1 MQSDIVI
8 KPAERDDLAVLIS
21 RDADCFPHDSDR
33 WDEAIFS
40 HQLPDDGHVFLVLKE
55 SGVTYGYI
63 CMSLVLDEAELN
75 RIAVFPEARGRNLSP
90 LLFDAARAV
99 ITELGAETVY
109 LEVRESNAPARGLY
123 EKLGFLT
130 VGKRKNYYKNERED
144 AILMKLAL
152 IAEGEK
158 EGAEP

>member
-1 MQSDIVI
+1 MQSDLII
-8 KPAERDDLAVLIS
+8 KPAERDDLAVLVS

-33 WDEAIFS
+33 WNESIFTQQLSDER
-40 HQLPDDGHVFLVLKE
+40 HVFLILKE
-55 SGVTYGYI
+55 GGTVLGYI

-75 RIAVFPEARGRNLSP
+75 RIAVFPEARGRSLSP
-90 LLFDAARAV
+90 LLFDAARAA

-109 LEVRESNAPARGLY
+109 LEVRESNAPARRLY
-123 EKLGFLT
+123 GKLGFLT

>member
-1 MQSDIVI
+1 MQNDITVT
-8 KPAERDDLAVLIS
+8 PAVREDIAVLVS

-33 WDEAIFS
+33 WDENIFAQ
-40 HQLPDDGHVFLVLKE
+40 QLPDERHIFLILRE
-55 SGVTYGYI
+55 GETLLGYI

-90 LLFDAARAV
+90 LLFDAAHAV
-99 ITELGAETVY
+99 ITEMGAETVY

-144 AILMKLAL
+144 AILMRLAL
-152 IAEGEK
+152 SKK

>member
-1 MQSDIVI
+1 MQSEIVI
-8 KPAERDDLAVLIS
+8 KPAGREDLALLVS

-33 WDEAIFS
+33 WDEEIFS
-40 HQLPDDGHVFLVLKE
+40 HQLPDGMHVFLILKE
-55 SGVTYGYI
+55 GGVILGYI

-75 RIAVFPEARGRNLSP
+75 RIAVFPEARGRSLSP

-99 ITELGAETVY
+99 ITEMGAETVY

-144 AILMKLAL
+144 AILMRLAL
-152 IAEGEK
+152 SKK